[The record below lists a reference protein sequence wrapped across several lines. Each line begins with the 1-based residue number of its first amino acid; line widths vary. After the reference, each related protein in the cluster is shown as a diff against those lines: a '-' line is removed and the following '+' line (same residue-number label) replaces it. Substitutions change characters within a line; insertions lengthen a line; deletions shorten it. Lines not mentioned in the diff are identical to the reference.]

1 MICYAHVNANDG
13 SNSEQMWKGNE
24 PALVSVKI
32 CMEDMYGEHDYVD
45 KNRYLI
51 DLNIKLENTK

>member
-1 MICYAHVNANDG
+1 MNANDG
-13 SNSEQMWKGNE
+13 SDSEQMWKGNE

-51 DLNIKLENTK
+51 DLNIKIENTK